1 MMKTALAPAIT
12 LREKFCY
19 GLGDTSANIFMG
31 MTMMFLS
38 IYYTDVF
45 RLSPVAMGSLFLL
58 ARFIDAI
65 GDPLIGLLADRT
77 RSPRGRYRPW
87 LLWFA
92 LPYGLSC
99 AAVFFSPELSATG
112 RIVYAYVTYMAL
124 VLSFSLVVVPY
135 VSLLGAMSV
144 DSDERIQINAIRFP
158 LAKLAYLLCSLFVP
172 VLIALFDNE
181 ILGYRAVMCGIG
193 VLSTLLVLICYFN
206 TRERVPP
213 QSVPAIGVRE
223 QFRHLLQN
231 DQALILFAAQAV
243 VMVMNTLKF
252 GAAAYFVK
260 YVLQMPATFLSL
272 MLTAASVAGIVA
284 PLVTGYLLRRGRIK
298 RIPLLVYSQL
308 ASGVITLAMGFTPAS
323 AVWPH
328 LWLFVSATLMAELI
342 AVILWASVA
351 DVADYGFYR
360 FGVRIN
366 GMIGGGMLFSTK
378 AGMAVGG
385 ALMGYILAWFGYQPG
400 NATAALP
407 EQLPAFRVLYIWLPA
422 CCLFLTAG
430 ILRFYRLDEQKT
442 RDVMM
447 RAQDE
452 TGRAEAKRHGL

>member
-1 MMKTALAPAIT
+1 
-12 LREKFCY
+12 
-19 GLGDTSANIFMG
+19 
-31 MTMMFLS
+31 
-38 IYYTDVF
+38 
-45 RLSPVAMGSLFLL
+45 
-58 ARFIDAI
+58 
-65 GDPLIGLLADRT
+65 
-77 RSPRGRYRPW
+77 
-87 LLWFA
+87 
-92 LPYGLSC
+92 
-99 AAVFFSPELSATG
+99 
-112 RIVYAYVTYMAL
+112 
-124 VLSFSLVVVPY
+124 
-135 VSLLGAMSV
+135 
-144 DSDERIQINAIRFP
+144 
-158 LAKLAYLLCSLFVP
+158 
-172 VLIALFDNE
+172 
-181 ILGYRAVMCGIG
+181 
-193 VLSTLLVLICYFN
+193 
-206 TRERVPP
+206 
-213 QSVPAIGVRE
+213 VPAIGVRE

-308 ASGVITLAMGFTPAS
+308 ASAVITLAMGFTPAS

-385 ALMGYILAWFGYQPG
+385 ALVGYILAWFGYQPD